1 MKLKKRKVIDVAKEL
16 LLEVNN
22 ITKRFGGI
30 VAVDNVSI
38 KVNKGEVVSIIGPN
52 GAGKTTVFNM
62 LTGVYEVDA
71 GTIVFKG
78 EEIQSKKPKHI
89 VEAGIS
95 RTFQNIR
102 LFSDLRVIENVL
114 IGAHIKTDYNFFQS
128 VFRTKKFRQQEDE
141 KLVEVIKLLKSIG
154 LDHRRDD
161 YASNL
166 PYGDQR
172 KLEIT
177 RAIAT
182 GAELILLDEP
192 AAGMNPQ
199 ESAELMAFIRH
210 LKNEGYT
217 ILMIEHDMSVVMN
230 ISDKIY
236 VIDHGKP
243 IAEGLPAEVAN
254 NPKVIEAYLG
264 GVHNDAGDK

>member
-1 MKLKKRKVIDVAKEL
+1 MLLK
-16 LLEVNN
+16 VNN

-30 VAVDNVSI
+30 VAVDH
-38 KVNKGEVVSIIGPN
+38 VNFEVKRGEVISIIGPN

-62 LTGVYEVDA
+62 LTGVYEVDE
-71 GTIVFKG
+71 GKIIFKG
-78 EEIQSKKPKHI
+78 SLIHNKDPKKI
-89 VEAGIS
+89 VAAGIS

-114 IGAHIKTDYNFFQS
+114 IGAHIKTKYNFFQS
-128 VFRTKKFRQQEDE
+128 VFRTKKFREEEAAKTGEAIQ
-141 KLVEVIKLLKSIG
+141 LLKSID

-161 YASNL
+161 YAANL
-166 PYGDQR
+166 PYGEQR
-172 KLEIT
+172 KLEIA

-182 GAELILLDEP
+182 GAELLLLDEP

-199 ESAELMAFIRH
+199 ESAELMEFINK
-210 LKNEGYT
+210 LKTQGYT

-230 ISDKIY
+230 VSDRIY

-243 IAEGLPAEVAN
+243 IANGLPKEIAN

-264 GVHNDAGDK
+264 GVVDDAEN